1 MVSVESPPIVT
12 VLHRAGSALPLP
24 VDRKVHASRTNPAKR
39 SVRLAPPQREEQ
51 RFHNLGNKPSS
62 PCVRNG
68 SRNIGFG
75 FGSTISVI
83 LLALEKQ
90 DGFDI
95 R

>member
-1 MVSVESPPIVT
+1 VRSEART
-12 VLHRAGSALPLP
+12 F
-24 VDRKVHASRTNPAKR
+24 SRFCYSNQPAKR